1 MAPPPHLLTDLQT
14 ACLAIDKVLESDWI
28 DGIITYS
35 KEMVENALEPVR
47 KYLDAAFWA
56 YTKDQISGVVVG
68 DISGSLLE
76 LFLEYERVYT
86 RFSYYTKC
94 VTYESV
100 LDTRQRIAERA
111 VRMAEVPEEEPEDEY
126 EPDYP
131 EYDDGLS
138 DHSDD
143 DEPVSCGR
151 NCGDCGGLRYG
162 CGLTRRDIRR
172 YDQHPWTPPVP
183 RRDDREASLEPS
195 EPAPEPL
202 TGGGAGSEPEPA
214 TRSHWVITASCAQF
228 GDCTEYFQCQ
238 TDTREEAL
246 GQIRMACRDI
256 RWKAPEWKRAEYDK
270 LFWDGEASPEAT
282 PRQSLFGAYRS
293 YCRIENIGDTVHPVS
308 TDDTYSLGMVSHSN
322 LESWRFTLRL
332 LTEDSEEHK
341 RVLSLPSIWS
351 RVLRDDDDDDSEDT
365 LDSALEEAERFA
377 DY

>member
-1 MAPPPHLLTDLQT
+1 M
-14 ACLAIDKVLESDWI
+14 DWI
-28 DGIITYS
+28 DGVDTIS
-35 KEMVENALEPVR
+35 REMVEAALEPVR
-47 KYLDAAFWA
+47 KYLDAAFWD
-56 YTKDQISGVVVG
+56 YTKDQISSVVVG
-68 DISGSLLE
+68 DISGPLLE

-86 RFSYYTKC
+86 RFSYYCDLGTFK
-94 VTYESV
+94 SV

-111 VRMAEVPEEEPEDEY
+111 VRMAEVPEEEPEPEP

-143 DEPVSCGR
+143 DEPVRCPR

-183 RRDDREASLEPS
+183 RREEPS

-202 TGGGAGSEPEPA
+202 TGGGAGFDPAHDIQYDPEPDYAAPPA
-214 TRSHWVITASCAQF
+214 TPSHWVITASCAQF

-246 GQIRMACRDI
+246 GQIRMACMDI
-256 RWKAPEWKRAEYDK
+256 RANAPEWKRAEYDK

-282 PRQSLFGAYRS
+282 PRQSLFGASRS
-293 YCRIENIGDTVHPVS
+293 YCRIENIGDTVPPVS

-341 RVLSLPSIWS
+341 SALALPSIWS